1 METVKEIPIKE
12 KGKKILHE
20 TTETM
25 NKAYKRSI
33 GIKMKIRT
41 SQQS

>member
-1 METVKEIPIKE
+1 MENSKGNPHKK

-20 TTETM
+20 SETM

-33 GIKMKIRT
+33 GITEEKKTRK
-41 SQQS
+41 